1 MTPQP
6 ADYAAQRRNMVE
18 SQLRPNKVTDE
29 RILTA
34 MEQLPRESFVPA
46 SSGDVSY
53 LDEDTP
59 IGNGRFLME
68 PMLQA
73 RLLQA
78 AKIRDT
84 DKVLEIGCATGY
96 GTALLASLSGE
107 VVATDIDSALLAAA
121 TANLRRLGLK
131 AQFTA
136 SPFERGLPEMQPF
149 DVIMVN
155 GAVAEV
161 PSGWAAQLKDN
172 GRLLVI
178 LRADNGVTQTGV
190 ARLYQKVAGQFSWI
204 ALFDA
209 QTPYLPGMAPRPQF
223 VF

>member
-1 MTPQP
+1 MTPQH
-6 ADYAAQRRNMVE
+6 ADYAVQRRNMVE

-29 RILTA
+29 RILVA
-34 MEQLPRESFVPA
+34 MEQLPREAFVPA
-46 SSGDVSY
+46 GTAAASY
-53 LDEDTP
+53 LDEDIP

-78 AKIRDT
+78 AGITDT

-96 GTALLASLSGE
+96 GTALLASLARD
-107 VVATDIDSALLAAA
+107 VVATDTDSNLLAAA

-136 SPFERGLPEMQPF
+136 SPFERGLPEMQPY

-161 PSGWAAQLKDN
+161 PAGWAAQLNDN

-190 ARLYQKVAGQFSWI
+190 ARLYRKLAGQFTWI
-204 ALFDA
+204 PLFDA

>member
-1 MTPQP
+1 MIPQP
-6 ADYAAQRRNMVE
+6 TDYAVQRRNMVE
-18 SQLRPNKVTDE
+18 SQLRPNRVTDE
-29 RILTA
+29 RILVA
-34 MEQLPRESFVPA
+34 MEQLPREIFVPA
-46 SSGDVSY
+46 GAAAASY
-53 LDEDTP
+53 LDEDIA

-78 AKIRDT
+78 AAIKDT

-96 GTALLASLSGE
+96 GTALLASLSRE
-107 VVATDIDSALLAAA
+107 IVATDIDSALLTAA
-121 TANLRRLGLK
+121 TTNLRHLGLK

-136 SPFERGLPEMQPF
+136 SPFERGLPEMQPY

-161 PSGWAAQLKDN
+161 PAGWAAQLNDN

-178 LRADNGVTQTGV
+178 LRVDNGVTQTGV
-190 ARLYQKVAGQFSWI
+190 ARLYRKVAGQFSFQT
-204 ALFDA
+204 LFDA
-209 QTPYLPGMAPRPQF
+209 QTPYLPGMGPRPKF